1 MNTLLLENVLHE
13 GRKCNILIEGK
24 RFSKI
29 ADAEIKLSAEKVVD
43 AEGLAI
49 LPALYNTHT
58 HAAMMPLRGYAEDM
72 ALGKWLNEY
81 IWPYEAKMTADD
93 IGEGSKIAVEEMISS
108 GSVFFNDM
116 YFCIE
121 KTIDIVEKAGMR
133 AGIGITV
140 MDNHSLAQTAE
151 KKRFVDE
158 WKDPTGGRIQL
169 IMAPHAIYTV
179 GETKLKNVANYAR
192 DRGLKIHIHVSETKG
207 EVDDCLKAHGMSPV
221 QYLDSIGLLGP
232 DVIAAHCVHV
242 DEKDADI
249 LAERQVTISHCPC
262 SNMKLGAGRMPSELL
277 IKAGC
282 KMTLGTDGASSNN
295 NLDLREEMKIAG
307 LLAKSQGDTELLPAE
322 ELFKWATVNGAEA
335 FGIDSGVIAEGKLA
349 DGILL
354 DMNNIRMKPC
364 HNIISNWIYSA
375 DSSAIASILCDG
387 KIIYSK

>member
-1 MNTLLLENVLHE
+1 MNSILLENVLHE
-13 GRKCNILIEGK
+13 GKKCNILIEGK

-29 ADAEIKLSAEKVVD
+29 ADTDVKLSAETVID

-49 LPALYNTHT
+49 IPALYNTHN
-58 HAAMMPLRGYAEDM
+58 HASMMPMRGYAEDM

-81 IWPYEAKMTADD
+81 IWPYEAKMTAED
-93 IGEGSKIAVEEMISS
+93 IGEASKIAVEEMISS

-121 KTIDIVEKAGMR
+121 KTIDIVARAGMR
-133 AGIGITV
+133 AAIGITV
-140 MDNHSLAQTAE
+140 MDNHSLAQTEE

-169 IMAPHAIYTV
+169 VMAPHAIYTV
-179 GETKLKNVANYAR
+179 GEAKLKNVAAFAR
-192 DRGLKIHIHVSETKG
+192 DRGLKIHIHVSETRN
-207 EVDDCLKAHGMSPV
+207 EVDDCIKAHGMSPV
-221 QYLDSIGLLGP
+221 QYLDSFGFLGP

-242 DEKDADI
+242 DQKDADI
-249 LAERQVTISHCPC
+249 LAERQVAISHCPC
-262 SNMKLGAGRMPSELL
+262 SNMKLGAGRMPSEML

-282 KMTLGTDGASSNN
+282 RLTLGTDSASSNN

-307 LLAKSQGDTELLPAE
+307 LLAKSKGNPELLPAE
-322 ELFKWATVNGAEA
+322 ELFKWATVNGAEF
-335 FGIDSGVIAEGKLA
+335 FGIDGGVIAEGKLA

-364 HNIISNWIYSA
+364 HHIISNWIYAA
-375 DSSAIASILCDG
+375 DSSAIAKVLCDG